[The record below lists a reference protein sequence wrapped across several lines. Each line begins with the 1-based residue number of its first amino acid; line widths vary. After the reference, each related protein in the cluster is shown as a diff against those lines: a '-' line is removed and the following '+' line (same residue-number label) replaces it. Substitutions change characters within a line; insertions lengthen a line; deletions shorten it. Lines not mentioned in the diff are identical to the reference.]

1 MLTLKSVGA
10 SVVVGSMALTPET
23 ASATAANAL
32 DSFIVDYFFSV
43 WYRLSI
49 IKSIMYTRLQ
59 KIICDR
65 QAVSFLY
72 NLIKCWIRMIF

>member
-32 DSFIVDYFFSV
+32 DSFIVDFFF
-43 WYRLSI
+43 RFDIDFLLS
-49 IKSIMYTRLQ
+49 SQ
-59 KIICDR
+59 
-65 QAVSFLY
+65 
-72 NLIKCWIRMIF
+72 

>member
-43 WYRLSI
+43 
-49 IKSIMYTRLQ
+49 
-59 KIICDR
+59 
-65 QAVSFLY
+65 
-72 NLIKCWIRMIF
+72 